1 MVLNLSGWQQS
12 VSRLKFPGFS
22 WPVAWSCHT
31 SCYALSGKSEMK
43 SCHRIGIRF
52 SRIHLHF
59 YQVLTKKYW
68 GNSCIIYVCLCGEW
82 FSQYICVR
90 ESKWL
95 METEQSLYK
104 EETRLGKKAA
114 KEIIRL
120 KVDMI
125 NVHKIMKVMG
135 KMNTELL
142 FPYPAM
148 FELQCIDETIRS
160 LV

>member
-1 MVLNLSGWQQS
+1 
-12 VSRLKFPGFS
+12 
-22 WPVAWSCHT
+22 
-31 SCYALSGKSEMK
+31 
-43 SCHRIGIRF
+43 
-52 SRIHLHF
+52 
-59 YQVLTKKYW
+59 
-68 GNSCIIYVCLCGEW
+68 
-82 FSQYICVR
+82 
-90 ESKWL
+90 

-125 NVHKIMKVMG
+125 NVHKIVKVMG
-135 KMNTELL
+135 KTNMELL